1 MWSHRCASRVQLG
14 DLGLQTLQEE
24 LRDRLT
30 VCASAL
36 AGRRTSWGYGFSFR
50 CESMRA
56 HLSGEH
62 RDCLAGIAV
71 RKLDRPWNAVRLLR
85 VQFEAQVCARS
96 CASLTS
102 SYSTL
107 LYSTLLYSTPLHSY
121 SVLLCS
127 ALTSMSVRTP
137 VLNSDLGQVP
147 LRTRVRFAEPSPVGG
162 QHRYFDGQN
171 RRRYSTALHYFSAVL
186 HRYLTWGRE

>member
-1 MWSHRCASRVQLG
+1 MRAEGTRVQLG
-14 DLGLQTLQEE
+14 DLALQTPREE
-24 LRDRLT
+24 LRDCLT

-62 RDCLAGIAV
+62 RDCLDGIAV

-107 LYSTLLYSTPLHSY
+107 LYSTPLLFRTT
-121 SVLLCS
+121 LLRLDVNVCANTGTQLGPGAS
-127 ALTSMSVRTP
+127 AAPNT
-137 VLNSDLGQVP
+137 Q
-147 LRTRVRFAEPSPVGG
+147 SPVGG
-162 QHRYFDGQN
+162 RHRYFDGQN
-171 RRRYSTALHYFSAVL
+171 RRRYSTAPHATSVRSY
-186 HRYLTWGRE
+186 TGT